1 MENPPYIDLHTHRR
15 TPSEGVIT
23 VSNYAQKAVFTEGP
37 TFATVGLH
45 PWFLT
50 RENFEND
57 FEKMSQLVHNQ
68 QVIGIGECGL
78 DKLRGEDLAFQ
89 TKAFEAQIRLAES
102 VSKPVV
108 IHCVRAFSE
117 IIAIKKRLNPSVS
130 LIIHGFNKNETV
142 LKELLRH
149 GFFISIGAVILLEKQ
164 RDLPKKRANSL
175 GKTELTLAKAEN
187 TEGVSFS
194 KIIEKIPLDRLFFET
209 DDAENIS
216 IVEIYQAASEI
227 LNIDLSDLKS
237 IVYANFKRLFMTT

>member
-1 MENPPYIDLHTHRR
+1 MEYSPYIDIHTHRH

-23 VSNYAQKAVFTEGP
+23 VSNYAQKDVFTEGSIL
-37 TFATVGLH
+37 ATVGLH

-57 FEKMSQLVHNQ
+57 FKEMSQLVHNQ

-89 TKAFEAQIRLAES
+89 TKAFEAQIQLAES

-117 IIAIKKRLNPSVS
+117 IIAIKKRLNPSVP
-130 LIIHGFNKNETV
+130 LIIHGFNKNEMV

-149 GFFISIGAVILLEKQ
+149 GFFISIGAAI
-164 RDLPKKRANSL
+164 LPKKHTDSL
-175 GKTELTLAKAEN
+175 EKTIN
-187 TEGVSFS
+187 TEGASFS
-194 KIIEKIPLDRLFFET
+194 KIFQQIPLDRLFFET
-209 DDAENIS
+209 DDAENVS
-216 IVEIYQAASEI
+216 IIEVYQVASEI
-227 LNIDLSDLKS
+227 LKIDLSDLKS
-237 IVYANFKRLFMTT
+237 IIYENFKKNICNNLP

>member
-117 IIAIKKRLNPSVS
+117 VIAIKKRLNPSVP

-149 GFFISIGAVILLEKQ
+149 GFFISIGAAILL
-164 RDLPKKRANSL
+164 KKPSNLLLKSPHL
-175 GKTELTLAKAEN
+175 FSKVQN
-187 TEGVSFS
+187 TEGASFS
-194 KIIEKIPLDRLFFET
+194 KIVQKIPLDRLFFET
-209 DDAENIS
+209 DDAENVS
-216 IVEIYQAASEI
+216 IIDVYQAASEI
-227 LNIDLSDLKS
+227 LEIDLSDLKS
-237 IVYANFKRLFMTT
+237 IIYENCKKIFVTI